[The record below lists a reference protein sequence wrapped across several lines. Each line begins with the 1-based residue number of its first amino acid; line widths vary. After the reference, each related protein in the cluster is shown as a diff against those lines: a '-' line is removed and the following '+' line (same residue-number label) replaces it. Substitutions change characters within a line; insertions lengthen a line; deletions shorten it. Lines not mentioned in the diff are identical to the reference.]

1 VGPQMGS
8 HSYISNKKNDDV
20 FININGLLS
29 KRDQAKI
36 SVFDSGFLLG
46 DGVWEGIRFHKS
58 VLLFIE
64 DHLSRLFAS
73 AKGISL
79 TIPFTKEEIV
89 QEIKKTLIKNKM
101 EDDIHIRLIISRGEK
116 ITPYQNP
123 NANKGPI
130 NFVIIPEHK
139 KVDPKIQK
147 DGIRIGRVSNLRPN
161 NNILNPQYNTLS
173 KLNCILASIEANK
186 LNYDEGIMND
196 LNGNISTCN
205 STNLFFIKKNQV
217 ITSTGKYCLNGITRS
232 KTIEICE
239 ENNIPCIQKNF
250 TFDNIK
256 DCDES
261 FVTGTFGG
269 ITPVFSLE
277 NFKLKSIKEN
287 SLTYTLKKLL
297 DKKIETYVEENI
309 N

>member
-1 VGPQMGS
+1 MSS
-8 HSYISNKKNDDV
+8 HSYIVNKKNDDI
-20 FININGLLS
+20 FININGSLVQ
-29 KRDQAKI
+29 RDQAKI

-46 DGVWEGIRFHKS
+46 DGVWEGIRFHQS

-64 DHLSRLFAS
+64 DHLNRLFES

-79 TIPFTKEEIV
+79 SIPFTKKEIV
-89 QEIKKTLIKNKM
+89 QEIKKTLSKNKM
-101 EDDIHIRLIISRGEK
+101 ENDIHIRLIISRGEK

-139 KVDPKIQK
+139 KSDPKIQK
-147 DGIRIGRVSNLRPN
+147 DGIKIGIVPNLRPN
-161 NNILNPQYNTLS
+161 NEILSPQYNTLS

-186 LNYDEGIMND
+186 LGFDEGIMND
-196 LNGNISTCN
+196 LNGNVSTCN
-205 STNLFFIKKNQV
+205 STNLFFIKNNQV
-217 ITSTGKYCLNGITRS
+217 ITSTGQYCLNGITRL
-232 KTIEICE
+232 KTIQICE

-250 TFDNIK
+250 TFDDIK

-277 NFKLKSIKEN
+277 NFKLESIKEN
-287 SLTYTLKKLL
+287 SLTYKLKKLL
-297 DKKIETYVEENI
+297 DKKIETYIKKNTTI
-309 N
+309 DK